1 MRWGLWASLYAS
13 VNQKNGGGDKMRKS
27 FWLISAGMAA
37 LAAPSF
43 AQEPVSPVGEATPTQ
58 EAASVDEVVQD
69 EGGAQDTDDII
80 VTATRRNEALSDV
93 PLAVSA
99 VTGQALENSGAADI
113 RQLQQLSPSP
123 PVSSTPSEPGERRAR
138 TNGRAAGRGREGQY

>member
-1 MRWGLWASLYAS
+1 
-13 VNQKNGGGDKMRKS
+13 
-27 FWLISAGMAA
+27 MAA
-37 LAAPSF
+37 LAVPSF
-43 AQEPVSPVGEATPTQ
+43 AQEPVPPFGEASPTQ

-113 RQLQQLSPSP
+113 RQLQQLSPSLL
-123 PVSSTPSEPGERRAR
+123 VSSDRKSTRLNSSH
-138 TNGRAAGRGREGQY
+138 

>member
-1 MRWGLWASLYAS
+1 M
-13 VNQKNGGGDKMRKS
+13 MRKS
-27 FWLISAGMAA
+27 FCVFVGGRWARG
-37 LAAPSF
+37 APSF
-43 AQEPVSPVGEATPTQ
+43 AQDAVPPVGEATPTQ

-69 EGGAQDTDDII
+69 EGGAQETDDIT

-113 RQLQQLSPSP
+113 RQLQQLSPSLL
-123 PVSSTPSEPGERRAR
+123 VSSTQSEAGASSARKLGIASCRERVC
-138 TNGRAAGRGREGQY
+138 QYG